1 MIRRIIFIIT
11 MLYFCSFVS
20 VNAIE
25 RPKIKALPLFLL
37 LGAIQVFDV
46 IGKPLVQ
53 NISNMSTTVAT
64 NITNTTTNII
74 SEILKKL
81 AALQQKENIQD
92 SLIQEV
98 KTDIT
103 KLYNS
108 DDFYYYEYKDLN
120 SDISAVRMGL
130 GMMGMVIGISI
141 ILLCC
146 CR

>member
-1 MIRRIIFIIT
+1 